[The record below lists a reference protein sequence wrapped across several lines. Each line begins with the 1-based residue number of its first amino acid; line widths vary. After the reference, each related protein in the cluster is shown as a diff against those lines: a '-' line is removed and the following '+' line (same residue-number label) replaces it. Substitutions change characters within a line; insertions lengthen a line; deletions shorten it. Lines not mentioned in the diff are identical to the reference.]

1 VSDEASTILER
12 AIGLWRTAQV
22 VYAGPTRLGCAEPR
36 EAVFQVARDHP
47 ECHDGLVQLLF
58 SDNQLVAPYALL
70 TLQAMGS
77 RMLEI
82 LPQELL
88 ERREKITID
97 IGSFRNSMD
106 LGGLFRQVQKRA
118 KQR

>member
-1 VSDEASTILER
+1 MSDEASTILEG
-12 AIGLWRTAQV
+12 AIGLWRHAQV
-22 VYAGPTRLGCAEPR
+22 VHAGPTRLGCPEPL
-36 EAVFQVARDHP
+36 EAVFQIAKDHP
-47 ECHDGLVQLLF
+47 ECHDGLIQLLS
-58 SDNQLVAPYALL
+58 SDNQLVAAYALL

-77 RMLEI
+77 RMLEN
-82 LPQELL
+82 LPQELS

-97 IGSFRNSMD
+97 IGSFRKSMD